1 MNMPKVSERIKNMAN
16 FSIEKT
22 PIDGLMVVTSRIYR
36 DERGCFFESY
46 HREALHELGL
56 DADFVQDNV
65 SRSAKGVIR
74 GMHFQKHYPQGKLVR
89 AIAGRIFD
97 VAVDLREDSSTFK
110 QWFGIELSPDNGF
123 ALFIPAGFAHGFLAL
138 EDQTCVHYKATDYYH
153 PEDEGGFRY
162 DDTEISI
169 QWPQV
174 DGEFIV
180 SSKDRALP
188 ELYKAMAW
196 AMMIHA

>member
-1 MNMPKVSERIKNMAN
+1 MNTPKASERIKDMAN

-22 PIDGLMVVTSRIYR
+22 PIDGLLVVTSRVYC

-46 HREALHELGL
+46 HKEALQQLGL
-56 DADFVQDNV
+56 KTDFVQDNV

-74 GMHFQKHYPQGKLVR
+74 GMHFQKYYPQGKLVR

-97 VAVDLREDSSTFK
+97 VAVDLRENSGTFK
-110 QWFGIELSPDNGF
+110 QWFGIELSPENGL

-162 DDTEISI
+162 DDPEVSI
-169 QWPQV
+169 QWPRI
-174 DGEFIV
+174 DGDFIT
-180 SSKDRALP
+180 SKKDQALP
-188 ELYKAMAW
+188 YLEQAMAW
-196 AMMIHA
+196 VVIHA